1 MGLLAAAS
9 PPDRKGAGDYQRHRP
24 ETTALYEVVRDN
36 LETLYGAIE
45 DGALDA
51 RLPKH
56 AKKELESY
64 LDCGLLCRGFARLRC
79 GACDESRL
87 VAFSCKGRG
96 FCPSCLGRRMCATAA
111 NLIEHVLPEVA
122 LRQWVLTFPFPWRR
136 RLAQDGALLSVLT
149 RLFVETVQSFYAKRA
164 AARGALHAKT
174 GAVTV
179 VQRTSSDLRLNPHLH
194 VLFLDGAY
202 HEDRSELAWDALG
215 HLKTREVGEVLER
228 AVRRMTRHLRRRGVL
243 QIADG
248 DSESPEPEDNLA
260 ASAVSGQSPPAGPQW
275 LRGLPPLEPGALTYE
290 KPLCASLDGFTLH
303 AATRA
308 TAMDIAGRE
317 ALLRYVLRPP
327 IAQERL
333 EQVESGL
340 VRIALKR
347 AYADGTIAVE
357 MDPLSLLC
365 RLATSVPPPRFHT
378 VKYAG
383 VLAPASP
390 WRSRIAPRQTTPP
403 AVEASEEQAP
413 DEEHPKRAIGTYRP
427 WAELLKRTFDVDVLQ
442 CPKCKGRMTLIA
454 DSHRSEERLSLPR
467 RHWRAHRRAR
477 PLTQPRS
484 ALLEEHRAPQEG
496 PRQRR
501 VALSARMARG
511 NRVPSRGPRNHPV
524 RPALGNT
531 PRATGRKRSH
541 RHAQNRPG
549 VAATAWPSSLFRCLI
564 YLRAQ

>member
-1 MGLLAAAS
+1 MKAALLRGTRLAEGRRVGFHSAAAN
-9 PPDRKGAGDYQRHRP
+9 GHYERHRP

-36 LETLYGAIE
+36 LATLYGAID
-45 DGALDA
+45 DGALDV

-56 AKKELESY
+56 AKKELDAY
-64 LDCGLLCRGFARLRC
+64 LDCGLLCRGFARLKC
-79 GACDESRL
+79 GSCDETRL

-136 RLAQDGALLSVLT
+136 RLAQDGARLSVLT
-149 RLFVETVQSFYAKRA
+149 RLFVESVQSFYAKRA
-164 AARGALHAKT
+164 AVRGSLGAKT

-202 HEDRSELAWDALG
+202 HQDGAELAWDDLG
-215 HLKTREVGEVLER
+215 HLKTREVGQVLEH
-228 AVRRMTRHLRRRGVL
+228 AVRRMTRHLRRCRAL
-243 QIADG
+243 ALALEDT
-248 DSESPEPEDNLA
+248 DRDDETAEPEDKLA
-260 ASAVSGQSPPAGPQW
+260 ASAVSGQAPPAGPQW
-275 LRGLPPLEPGALTYE
+275 LRGLPPLEPGALAYD

-308 TAMDIAGRE
+308 TAIDIAGRE

-333 EQVESGL
+333 EQTESGL

-347 AYADGTIAVE
+347 AYTDGTIAVE

-390 WRSRIAPRQTTPP
+390 WRPRIAPPPKTPP
-403 AVEASEEQAP
+403 ATEQAH
-413 DEEHPKRAIGTYRP
+413 EENPPKRAIGTYRP

-442 CPKCKGRMTLIA
+442 CPKCKGRMKLLAVVTDPKSVSRYLAAIGELT
-454 DSHRSEERLSLPR
+454 DVPGRS
-467 RHWRAHRRAR
+467 
-477 PLTQPRS
+477 
-484 ALLEEHRAPQEG
+484 
-496 PRQRR
+496 
-501 VALSARMARG
+501 
-511 NRVPSRGPRNHPV
+511 PSRGPPYWKSTVLRKK
-524 RPALGNT
+524 ALG
-531 PRATGRKRSH
+531 
-541 RHAQNRPG
+541 Q
-549 VAATAWPSSLFRCLI
+549 VA
-564 YLRAQ
+564 